1 MITCALTKDQINI
14 VYKKVFKELSTKGQD
29 FNPDSFM
36 KELFD
41 KIAKNSTPENA
52 ANFLQI
58 VPSIIA
64 SQLITDFV
72 GKINPSSYIANL
84 YNKAAEYSNPDN
96 FSNIIT
102 DLADA
107 DYLET
112 LRNAKKQQEGKQGE
126 VEQKEEGEFEESPRF
141 KSPVVFGG
149 TMIPF
154 VTVDPKSKT
163 ALFPEDLDPEKKV
176 LINTLSKIST
186 AFSQSDEISKLVY
199 QGQTLTLVGHNLNE
213 FTTKENEAYM
223 DKTTVAEV
231 VRSRSMVKKNL
242 TKAGVTQAFNRVILV
257 VSNAKGEPI
266 YFDENGNITDK
277 EKGKLVYQF
286 MKDVRLK
293 GGKYEVTDVYDKGNI
308 IQTPEEIAQKI
319 YDKDIDGDY
328 QAFVK
333 QIAKDQQ
340 ESFKQLYNLKEEIL
354 NTKPIQ
360 LPLTGITT
368 GIPSYLTTSRIPL
381 NKITSFP
388 GITEEVYKTLSV
400 VTSGKAE
407 GRAKIVINGQNF
419 VVERPEIT
427 NELATEIAQLITNPN
442 IPFSIKQTYINQFI
456 PDSISASVRRHT
468 FLMNPAN
475 ETITLKLY
483 EKTGLIGASM
493 DIALSNNALSKKSPA
508 EIADIQKDFIDA
520 LTTGYKGNPTVIHFS
535 QENLK
540 GGTYFRYNAA
550 TQEIETKPYLDFI
563 TSFDTPIIITNLD
576 PGFYNYSL
584 TFSEKDG
591 ILDRLQKANESNA
604 KTNQEK
610 AIQDDSDV
618 KVIKN
623 ALVERLENGEVI
635 TGRLAKPTT
644 TTTGFDFFEANGNK
658 VRFYNKETIISP
670 ENFPEVT
677 VEALATGRE
686 LGLTA
691 TLKLVPKLEVQ
702 NEAGEVETK
711 YDVIQVFVGDKLVGY
726 VRESTNKQFQ
736 EKRDPA
742 AAAIDTVESIAN
754 PEIPAPE
761 NTNSTVASVINNN
774 VDVKSIPRFEDLFR
788 KGYASEVLSKKV
800 QANAKNWWEKSQAG
814 KILQKYVGLEHVANL
829 VNSDVYAKFVVS
841 GATLLDPTNTKLATI
856 QINPAKGSYVD
867 VYHESWHAFSQLF
880 LTKDQKYKL
889 YEELRNYTDKNGKTP
904 HADKS
909 YRELEEILAEDF
921 RTYAK
926 NQKPFKE
933 APQKTNIFRQIL
945 EFLKTIFNAIKGKF
959 SSKDVSVDIMSS
971 PMIKEMFENLYF
983 GRINEYTPLIDNV
996 RFTELDR
1003 GIASTI
1009 RPSQDIL
1016 GKQESDL
1023 VSESIDSYFSELID
1037 IVYNNAKKSTGVGPK
1052 AASIAMLVDPE
1063 KRAWMYN
1070 EAKKDF
1076 ERKLEAERAKL
1087 GKISN
1092 FPEFNSIKS
1101 LKELKD
1107 NAVGVMKSSKGED
1120 KYIFLKSQIDDFGNL
1135 TADNKRGDRV
1145 KGESWHEIKIVADFY
1160 KHNKIKD
1167 GKKSVSIMVV
1177 NNLSDALVQLENY
1190 KAGEAKQYTEVI
1202 LQQLPQPE
1210 LTEEQEVILDNIRIL
1225 QAAVNNWGDEKSGVI
1240 KYHMENS
1247 DYEIARKKY
1256 EVDDTYVD
1264 ENGEETDEL
1273 DIESKSDARDGDVL
1287 DANKT
1292 GKRSLQEMMSKETTY
1307 ILKSLFKVVDGNKV
1321 KNRLG
1326 FYERADFR
1334 KTFNIVAK
1342 AIGGIAD
1349 RTEAYNKLKVEAGK
1363 FPEIKQLFETKYP
1376 DPSNITNSF
1385 EFDISRMFWQDFGN
1399 KPKVQYWQVS
1409 IFPQLTTKVNP
1420 FGESK
1425 TEVTGFDI
1433 KTVQASLDTS
1443 SISARWEGD
1452 FKSSAK
1458 TKYLKKTADNKS
1470 VLDLENI
1477 VKDFGSAENLTNTP
1491 ENVYKFAKAIG
1502 LNFDDVQAIKD
1513 ELSTKLDFYGL
1524 DYFYKIVNAFNNL
1537 DRDYVAGKKL
1547 TTDQVEALQTFREN
1561 PIATL
1566 RADIKA
1572 NVLPLFKGEKIN
1584 QNTQVKRLIDL
1595 QAKYGY
1601 DSANLGVLRA
1611 DGNRA
1616 YENMEYSTL
1625 FGRVDAIN
1633 SAKSFEDLVK
1643 IPHMSYLSP
1652 AKNSFTKNGRS
1663 KLLTSLFV
1671 NGNGGKLNGKSL
1683 NPIFVSG
1690 TNIENVDGTNTT
1702 DLDPIGKY
1710 QQEFLSMTDSG
1721 IVELPR
1727 TSEKKSSFGLRIEGG
1742 VSKNIIE
1749 NRIQKGPDQ
1758 YLYVDLNMFNTPAGE
1773 EYAIKN
1779 YMVGYIATEFDRI
1792 KRFKSAERN
1801 ELLRLTKYNREV
1813 EPGLVSGE
1821 LFAAFDAVLTPET
1834 KDKLYK
1840 LAEDQITEELETYLK
1855 GSPLMDDIY
1864 RDVVNYFNDRVKQDV
1879 AEFGDAIKDVITP
1892 SLLTKAGIDITV
1904 EKLQITDDVQ
1914 ATEKLT
1920 KAYLYNDWIHKFETS
1935 MLFIGDF
1942 SQWDHSKEDWSKRI
1956 PGLTSGG
1963 YGFLFDDASLEFINT
1978 KFNANTYAKSKGLPN
1993 LQLGSSIRT
2002 AVVQDAV
2009 RSSIYLDELKEAWKE
2024 EYQKVMSESE
2034 ANKLVEADAKPFN
2047 EMEESDG
2054 YAVMP
2059 LDTYRALHKMGR
2071 GWSLGQ
2077 ENLYQRIVAGEQVT
2091 PEVAKQF
2098 FPIYKLHYFG
2108 ALGNSPIATTAM
2120 HKYAVSPL
2128 IPNLTGTNSNLDKLH
2143 ELMMK
2148 NNIQY
2153 LTFNSASKG
2162 ATYVTEGGIN
2172 AKPDQIFKDKN
2183 FKEVVDNLD
2192 GITPN
2197 EIYLAGLKEVTVI
2210 NDQHKKKIP
2219 IATQTRVI
2227 NLDNLYSDG
2236 KITNADNKAAVNKYE
2251 NIVDGYSNLLKEEL
2265 LNEIGYE
2272 YVVDDK
2278 GVGRYQG
2285 NLKKFVQ
2292 VIRDELGANG
2302 VPDHLLK
2309 IINTTQDG
2317 QLLNDLSLH
2326 PEADSVEKI
2335 LMSII
2340 YKRLIKQTTNGEP
2353 LVQAPTT
2360 FTNGS
2365 WDTQFD
2371 LLTDP
2376 KDIQAFLGTNTLPF
2390 YRRGEIDPT
2399 TGKRRATSLAK
2410 AAVSFSD
2417 NYKHLL
2423 NLKDNEGNKIET
2435 LDKLN
2440 ALIKDENWLK
2450 ENRLSIS
2457 LFGPR
2462 IPNDATNTIE
2472 ALEIW
2477 HFLNPASGNT
2487 IILPTE
2493 IVAKSGADFDADKLF
2508 LMAANIDAEGKFIT
2522 EGVENFDEVYAQTKI
2537 AENNNTLKE
2546 GQPTSK
2552 QLLKIQKKHLQNEYL
2567 KASIDVLML
2576 PDNFAF
2582 LTKPNQTYLVE
2593 RYVKDLEKY
2602 SGGYNRFKNSNNLPN
2617 NKSVD
2622 GKKDVVS
2629 PTKML
2634 EARYNI
2640 YKHDSNLS
2648 LAKSL
2653 GIQAK
2658 RTKNHV
2664 LNKMLGNVFPATYKK
2679 LRWDPIIGGTK
2690 ETNIDFDFKMR
2701 FPHNK
2706 VTINGVEHISLG
2718 ADKNVVGD
2726 RITDINSH
2734 NLNGILD
2741 RAKNPFP
2748 FVLKMVPEA
2757 MNVINDMIEAGVPQ
2771 ETVFYFVNQPMIAA
2785 YINAQRNFNSA
2796 YAFVSDPNNNYSAKT
2811 KALNAVL
2818 TPFKGTDY
2826 YDTLLKEANLM
2837 HLKDVLKDL
2846 AKGDRNKVY
2855 TFKIGKNV
2863 NDYSVSQV
2871 LNSIKK
2877 GELDMQYI
2885 SKISTVP
2892 AKPEDIPVSVYGFSG
2907 NVASEDLY
2915 HYAAQILSDQYIPK
2929 GEITTAELKEA
2940 LETGN
2945 PYSMKALAYFLNYIE
2960 LEKQGEGMVNVQM
2973 VSTGDTVKLSTVQ
2986 QITKRQDAIKALGAT
3001 SKVYKPFLEKLDKES
3016 ILSSFNQTQ
3025 LIKDLIVP
3033 LMPLRLDTKIS
3044 DYIANTLK
3052 YKAKLIKNNF
3062 GQGVKGQE
3070 FFTTTFNNAVMNFIY
3085 QNYMSNYVDADG
3097 QLTNLP
3103 AEYEGRSVV
3112 INNTYDDRDVIITDK
3127 QIIVNTKR
3135 IEQDYNAKKFLITST
3150 AQDSYLNRG
3159 LDVFTPK
3166 QNPFPTI
3173 NSYYRYVIERQY
3185 LFDTV
3190 TDEELESNEIFKR
3203 NVQRYKDGLAAFQAY
3218 ISEMALKN
3226 TFNQA
3231 YIMGSTKYSYT
3242 ESLLGVLSE
3251 LKQSPKL
3258 VADYPII
3265 NQLSKAKIRGNFSIL
3280 EFADKN
3286 NAQGAVADSYRRNLL
3301 QLADRT
3307 IQKVKDPADNARISE
3322 MFEIFPLM
3330 MFYQH
3335 GVGKSRLG
3343 FPKILDVT
3351 SYMEN
3356 IRRASLNFQR
3366 NYLSENTLD
3375 IILDRI
3381 IKDKRMPVKTYG
3393 IALDAYNEPV
3403 TVNEEEIE
3411 EGFDWDEGDEKPKVN
3426 NLTGKMTR
3434 FYGKDKRS
3442 DVTANSTFDAI
3453 LNGERTATTRYTDK
3467 GSIDYWK
3474 TAKVGDIITW
3484 KSADGRTLDVE
3495 VTKELAPLKGSGK
3508 TPEQWSKLEGWSIK
3522 HFNEEVKPN
3531 LDNAWQIEF
3540 KLIDSKD
3547 TTAKPINTEAASYT
3561 NHSGGAIGSDTEWD
3575 MIGRSYGMVNSNH
3588 YYTGIVSEKNAPLGN
3603 VDITDKPIAVEGA
3616 AKVADAAKE
3625 MWGYKYKTMK
3635 DQRLIRNWAQVAN
3648 SDAVFAIGTLGK
3660 EGDIWKG
3667 DEKSEDPRKLLKT
3680 AVQGGTGYAVE
3691 MAIQSGKP
3699 VYVFDQVRKQWY
3711 KNINGEWSKSDV
3723 PVLTKNFAGIGT
3735 REINEAG
3742 KQAIRDVYANTFN
3755 QTTSGIKPK
3764 GEEVKAGIYLNQQAL
3779 TKEEQ
3784 LELFNYLKP
3793 YLEAQGAKTNKSA
3806 SASKM
3811 IGLGL
3816 RWDYKNNNSGKTA
3829 VDTGDI
3835 ILPASKSKYG
3845 YYDTSINNQPLAPIT
3860 DRFRELMAK
3869 ASGVDMTNYDGAI
3882 INLYENDTFISSHND
3897 VDESI
3902 TAIKYPVI
3910 GVNLGGDGNF
3920 SIEPRDGSPKQTL
3933 DLSPGAAYVFG
3944 VDGVN
3949 RDVYHRT
3956 FPTEQKSFLPQIT
3969 TKLDGK
3975 TYPAGSY
3982 RVTVTMRRIMPIT
3995 PDMPTTPG
4003 PVSDQYSDDV
4013 LSLEEQLNLLNI
4025 ELADLEAQ
4033 QEEAFEND
4041 PYLLIAM
4048 NLPKIK
4054 PESAYKETGVKI
4066 GVGRDINPSLLSNDG
4081 YTVQKAAHYIR
4092 EFAFYEESGRP
4103 RMDEQDIRNEIIEIL
4118 QVGKANY
4125 MRNYDMQYDID
4136 QKKAEIQD
4144 IQNKINTD
4152 QGLVNLTSIQ
4162 QDFGA
4167 KFKQAFIDNG
4177 NKMPDTFEAIPGKS
4191 IWALDRDTN
4200 LYSLVDNDGVI
4211 LMENVSM
4218 ILGRIVDTKKSNK
4231 PVSNRRKQQDLL
4243 SLNSIAFDID
4253 MNSLMAIKGYDIN
4266 DFIFKL
4272 EAAQTQ
4278 SEYNEIMSKIR
4289 ELLC

>member
-14 VYKKVFKELSTKGQD
+14 VYKRVYKELSTKGQD
-29 FNPDSFM
+29 FNPDTFM

-52 ANFLQI
+52 ANFLQT

-107 DYLET
+107 NYLQT
-112 LRNAKKQQEGKQGE
+112 LRDAKKQEEGKQGE
-126 VEQKEEGEFEESPRF
+126 IEQKEEGELEHTPRF
-141 KSPVVFGG
+141 KSPIVFGG

-176 LINTLSKIST
+176 LINTLSKINA

-199 QGQTLTLVGHNLNE
+199 QGQALTLVGHNLNE
-213 FTTKENEAYM
+213 FANEENTPYM

-231 VRSRSMVKKNL
+231 TRSRTMVTRGLAKP
-242 TKAGVTQAFNRVILV
+242 GVTQAFNRVILV
-257 VSNAKGEPI
+257 VSDEKGNPI
-266 YFDENGNITDK
+266 YFDEKGNVTDK

-293 GGKYEVTDVYDKGNI
+293 GSKYEVTDVYDKGNI

-354 NTKPIQ
+354 NTKPVQ

-368 GIPSYLTTSRIPL
+368 GIPSYLTASKIPL

-388 GITEEVYKTLSV
+388 GITEEVYNNLSI

-419 VVERPEIT
+419 LVERPGIT

-442 IPFSIKQTYINQFI
+442 IPFGIKQTYINQFI
-456 PDSISASVRRHT
+456 PDSISASVRRHK
-468 FLMNPAN
+468 FLMNPDN

-483 EKTGLIGASM
+483 EKTGLMGSSL
-493 DIALSNNALSKKSPA
+493 DVALSNNALSKKTPA
-508 EIADIQKDFIDA
+508 EIADIQKNFIEA
-520 LTTGYKGNPTVIHFS
+520 LATGYKGNPTVIHFS

-540 GGTYFRYNAA
+540 NGTYFKYNTT
-550 TQEIETKPYLDFI
+550 TQEIESKPYLDFI

-584 TFSEKDG
+584 TFAEKDG
-591 ILDRLQKANESNA
+591 ILDRLQKANETNA
-604 KTNQEK
+604 NTNQEK

-658 VRFYNKETIISP
+658 VRFYNKETTISP

-677 VEALATGRE
+677 EEALATGRE

-691 TLKLVPKLEVQ
+691 TLKLVPKLEVPS
-702 NEAGEVETK
+702 ETGELFETK
-711 YDVIQVFVGDKLVGY
+711 YDVIEVYVGDKLVGY
-726 VRESTNKQFQ
+726 VRESSNKQFQ
-736 EKRDPA
+736 EKRNPVV
-742 AAAIDTVESIAN
+742 AAIDTVESIAN

-761 NTNSTVASVINNN
+761 NTNSTVASVINSN
-774 VDVKSIPRFEDLFR
+774 VDVNSIPGLSDLFR

-814 KILQKYVGLEHVANL
+814 KILQKYIGLEHAANL
-829 VNSDVYAKFVVS
+829 VNSDIYAKFVVS
-841 GATLLDPTNTKLATI
+841 GATLLDPTNIKLATI

-880 LTKDQKYKL
+880 LTKDEKYKL
-889 YEELRNYTDKNGKTP
+889 YDELRNYTDKKGNTP
-904 HADKS
+904 YADKS
-909 YRELEEILAEDF
+909 YFELEEILAEDF

-933 APQKTNIFRQIL
+933 APQKTNIFRKIL
-945 EFLKTIFNAIKGKF
+945 EFLKAVFNSIKGKF
-959 SSKDVSVDIMSS
+959 SSKDTSVDIMSS
-971 PMIKEMFENLYF
+971 PMVKEMFENLYF
-983 GRINEYTPLIDNV
+983 GRINQYTPLIDNIT
-996 RFTELDR
+996 FTELDR

-1009 RPSQDIL
+1009 RPSKDIL

-1037 IVYNNAKKSTGVGPK
+1037 IVYDNAKKTIGVGPK
-1052 AASIAMLVDPE
+1052 SASIAMLVDPE

-1076 ERKLEAERAKL
+1076 ERKLEVERAKL
-1087 GKISN
+1087 GKITN

-1107 NAVGVMKSSKGED
+1107 NAVGIMKSSKGDD

-1160 KHNKIKD
+1160 KHNSIKAN
-1167 GKKSVSIMVV
+1167 KKAVSIMVV
-1177 NNLSDALVQLENY
+1177 SKLEDAYVQLENY
-1190 KAGEAKQYTEVI
+1190 KAGKAKQYTEVV

-1210 LTEEQEVILDNIRIL
+1210 VTEEQEVILDNIRIL
-1225 QAAVNNWGDEKSGVI
+1225 QSAVDNWGDEKSGVV

-1256 EVDDTYVD
+1256 EIDDTYVD
-1264 ENGEETDEL
+1264 DSGEQTDEL
-1273 DIESKSDARDGDVL
+1273 DIESKADARDGDVL

-1342 AIGGIAD
+1342 AIGGVAD
-1349 RTEAYNKLKVEAGK
+1349 RAEAYEKLKAEAAK

-1409 IFPQLTTKVNP
+1409 IFPQLTTSVDRN
-1420 FGESK
+1420 GASK
-1425 TEVTGFDI
+1425 TVVTGFDI

-1443 SISARWEGD
+1443 AISARWEGD

-1458 TKYLKKTADNKS
+1458 TKYLRKTAENKS

-1477 VKDFGSAENLTNTP
+1477 VKDFGTTENLNNNK
-1491 ENVYKFAKAIG
+1491 ENIYRFAKAIG
-1502 LNFDDVQAIKD
+1502 LNFDDIEAIKD
-1513 ELSTKLDFYGL
+1513 ELSTKLDYYGL

-1537 DRDYVAGKKL
+1537 DRDYVAGKQL
-1547 TTDQVEALQTFREN
+1547 TADQVTALQTFKEN

-1566 RADIKA
+1566 RGDIKA
-1572 NVLPLFKGEKIN
+1572 NVLPLFKGGKIN

-1633 SAKSFEDLVK
+1633 AAKSFEDLVK

-1652 AKNSFTKNGRS
+1652 AKNTFTKNGRS

-1710 QQEFLSMTDSG
+1710 QQEFLSMTGSG

-1742 VSKNIIE
+1742 VAKNIIE
-1749 NRIQKGPDQ
+1749 NRIQKGDDQ

-1813 EPGLVSGE
+1813 EPGLVAGE
-1821 LFAAFDAVLTPET
+1821 LFSAFDTVLKPKT
-1834 KDKLYK
+1834 KAKLYT
-1840 LAEDQITEELETYLK
+1840 LAEQQLEEELETYLK
-1855 GSPLMDDIY
+1855 GSELMDDIY
-1864 RDVVNYFNDRVKQDV
+1864 RDVVDYFNDLTNQDA
-1879 AEFGDAIKDVITP
+1879 AEFREAIGDVLTQ
-1892 SLLTKAGIDITV
+1892 SLLDKAGIDTNLILMSDV
-1904 EKLQITDDVQ
+1904 EKNAAVKQLI
-1914 ATEKLT
+1914 

-2054 YAVMP
+2054 YAVMT
-2059 LDTYRALHKMGR
+2059 LDTYRALHKIGR
-2071 GWSLGQ
+2071 GWSIAQ
-2077 ENLYQRIVAGEQVT
+2077 ENLYQRIVAGEQIT

-2108 ALGNSPIATTAM
+2108 ALGNAPIATTAM
-2120 HKYAVSPL
+2120 HKYAISPL
-2128 IPNLTGTNSNLDKLH
+2128 IPNLAGTNSNLDRLH

-2162 ATYVTEGGIN
+2162 ATYVTEGGVN

-2183 FKEVVDNLD
+2183 FKEVADNLD

-2236 KITNADNKAAVNKYE
+2236 EITNADNKATVNNYE
-2251 NIVDGYSNLLKEEL
+2251 NIVDGYSKLLKEEL

-2272 YVVDDK
+2272 YVVNDK
-2278 GVGRYQG
+2278 GVGKYQG

-2326 PEADSVEKI
+2326 PEADGVEKI

-2360 FTNGS
+2360 FTNGG

-2399 TGKRRATSLAK
+2399 TGKRRPTSLAK

-2508 LMAANIDAEGKFIT
+2508 LMSANIDAEGKFIT

-2552 QLLKIQKKHLQNEYL
+2552 QLLKIQKKYLQNQYL

-2602 SGGYNRFKNSNNLPN
+2602 SAGYDRFRNPNNLPS

-2622 GKKDVVS
+2622 GKKNVVS

-2634 EARYNI
+2634 EARYNL

-2648 LAKSL
+2648 LARSL

-2690 ETNIDFDFKMR
+2690 ETDIDFDFKMR

-2771 ETVFYFVNQPMIAA
+2771 ESVFYFVNQPMIAA

-2796 YAFVSDPNNNYSAKT
+2796 YAFVSDPGNNYSAKT

-2818 TPFKGTDY
+2818 APFKDKDY
-2826 YDTLLKEANLM
+2826 YETLVQEANMM
-2837 HLKDVLKDL
+2837 HRKDVLKDL
-2846 AKGDRNKVY
+2846 SKGDREKVY
-2855 TFKIGKNV
+2855 SFKIGKTKK
-2863 NDYSVSQV
+2863 DYTLNQV

-2877 GELDMQYI
+2877 GEVDMQYI
-2885 SKISTVP
+2885 NGISTVP
-2892 AKPEDIPVSVYGFSG
+2892 TTPQEIPVNLFTYSN

-2915 HYAAQILSDQYIPK
+2915 YYAAQILSDKYIPK
-2929 GEITTAELKEA
+2929 GEITTDDLKAA
-2940 LETGN
+2940 LESKD
-2945 PYSMKALAYFLNYIE
+2945 PYNMKALAYFLNYIQ
-2960 LEKQGEGMVNVQM
+2960 LEKQGEGMTNVQM

-2986 QITKRQDAIKALGAT
+2986 QITKREDALEALGAT
-3001 SKVYKPFLEKLDKES
+3001 SKVYKPFLTRLQEES
-3016 ILSSFNQTQ
+3016 ILSSFNQTK

-3052 YKAKLIKNNF
+3052 YKAKLVKNNF

-3112 INNTYDDRDVIITDK
+3112 INNTSDQDVIVTDK
-3127 QIIVNTKR
+3127 QIIVNTKL

-3150 AQDSYLNRG
+3150 AEDNYLNRG

-3173 NSYYRYVIERQY
+3173 NSYYRYVIEREY
-3185 LFDTV
+3185 LFNTV
-3190 TDEELESNEIFKR
+3190 TDEELESNAIFKR
-3203 NVQRYKDGLAAFQAY
+3203 NLQRYKDGLAALQAY
-3218 ISEMALKN
+3218 VSEMALKN

-3242 ESLLGVLSE
+3242 ESLLGILSE
-3251 LKQSPKL
+3251 LKESPKL
-3258 VADYPII
+3258 IADYPII
-3265 NQLSKAKIRGNFSIL
+3265 NQLSKARIRGNFSII

-3286 NAQGAVADSYRRNLL
+3286 NAQGAVADGYRRNLL

-3343 FPKILDVT
+3343 FPKILDIT
-3351 SYMEN
+3351 SYMDN
-3356 IRRASLNFQR
+3356 MTRASLNFQR

-3393 IALDAYNEPV
+3393 ISLEAYNEPV
-3403 TVNEEEIE
+3403 VVNEEEIE
-3411 EGFDWDEGDEKPKVN
+3411 EAFDWDEGTEQPIQSKPVN
-3426 NLTGKMTR
+3426 
-3434 FYGKDKRS
+3434 
-3442 DVTANSTFDAI
+3442 
-3453 LNGERTATTRYTDK
+3453 
-3467 GSIDYWK
+3467 
-3474 TAKVGDIITW
+3474 
-3484 KSADGRTLDVE
+3484 
-3495 VTKELAPLKGSGK
+3495 
-3508 TPEQWSKLEGWSIK
+3508 
-3522 HFNEEVKPN
+3522 
-3531 LDNAWQIEF
+3531 
-3540 KLIDSKD
+3540 
-3547 TTAKPINTEAASYT
+3547 TTAVEYT
-3561 NHSGGAIGSDTEWD
+3561 NHSGGAYGGDTFWD
-3575 MIGRSYGMVNSNH
+3575 QIGREYGVTEHKHYREASNAGLSQQLKKAGVEATVLTKEQMDTARAEVKRILGLDFADNLQGNLQVRN
-3588 YYTGIVSEKNAPLGN
+3588 YY
-3603 VDITDKPIAVEGA
+3603 
-3616 AKVADAAKE
+3616 
-3625 MWGYKYKTMK
+3625 
-3635 DQRLIRNWAQVAN
+3635 QVAN
-3648 SDAVFAIGTLGK
+3648 SDAVFAIAEIEMTTDKSNPNLTDSTKSKYSYFSNKVKGGTN
-3660 EGDIWKG
+3660 
-3667 DEKSEDPRKLLKT
+3667 T
-3680 AVQGGTGYAVE
+3680 AVQLG
-3691 MAIQSGKP
+3691 IKLGKP
-3699 VYVFDQVRKQWY
+3699 VYVWDLKNQFWTKFDG
-3711 KNINGEWSKSDV
+3711 KNFVQIDT
-3723 PVLTKNFAGIGT
+3723 PVLTKNFAGVGSRDIESYNVKDNDGNWVV
-3735 REINEAG
+3735 RPQYKGKEIEEAA
-3742 KQAIRDVYANTFN
+3742 KQAIRDVYEKTFN
-3755 QTTSGIKPK
+3755 PSP
-3764 GEEVKAGIYLNQQAL
+3764 
-3779 TKEEQ
+3779 EQ
-3784 LELFNYLKP
+3784 LNE
-3793 YLEAQGAKTNKSA
+3793 GT
-3806 SASKM
+3806 
-3811 IGLGL
+3811 
-3816 RWDYKNNNSGKTA
+3816 
-3829 VDTGDI
+3829 
-3835 ILPASKSKYG
+3835 
-3845 YYDTSINNQPLAPIT
+3845 
-3860 DRFRELMAK
+3860 
-3869 ASGVDMTNYDGAI
+3869 
-3882 INLYENDTFISSHND
+3882 
-3897 VDESI
+3897 
-3902 TAIKYPVI
+3902 
-3910 GVNLGGDGNF
+3910 
-3920 SIEPRDGSPKQTL
+3920 
-3933 DLSPGAAYVFG
+3933 
-3944 VDGVN
+3944 
-3949 RDVYHRT
+3949 
-3956 FPTEQKSFLPQIT
+3956 
-3969 TKLDGK
+3969 
-3975 TYPAGSY
+3975 
-3982 RVTVTMRRIMPIT
+3982 
-3995 PDMPTTPG
+3995 
-4003 PVSDQYSDDV
+4003 
-4013 LSLEEQLNLLNI
+4013 LSLEEQLNLLNN
-4025 ELADLEAQ
+4025 ELAELEAQ
-4033 QEEAFEND
+4033 QEEAFEDN

-4054 PESAYKETGVKI
+4054 PESARKETGVK
-4066 GVGRDINPSLLSNDG
+4066 VGTSRDINPSLLSKDG
-4081 YTVQKAAHYIR
+4081 YTVTAAAHYIK
-4092 EFAFYEESGRP
+4092 EFAFYEESGRQLL
-4103 RMDEQDIRNEIIEIL
+4103 DEQEIRNEIVQIL
-4118 QVGKANY
+4118 QIGKENY
-4125 MRNYDMQYDID
+4125 MRDYNMQYEID

-4144 IQNKINTD
+4144 VQNRINTE

-4162 QDFGA
+4162 EDFGA

-4177 NKMPDTFEAIPGKS
+4177 NKMPDTFEAVPGKS
-4191 IWALDRDTN
+4191 IWALNRDTN
-4200 LYSLVDNDGVI
+4200 LYSLVDNDGTI
-4211 LMENVSM
+4211 LMEDVSM
-4218 ILGRIVDTKKSNK
+4218 ILGRIVNTKKSNK

-4243 SLNSIAFDID
+4243 SLNSIASDLD
-4253 MNSLMAIKGYDIN
+4253 MNSLMAIKGYDVN
-4266 DFIFKL
+4266 DFISKL
-4272 EAAQTQ
+4272 EAAQTE
-4278 SEYNEIMSKIR
+4278 SEYNQIMSKIR

>member
-112 LRNAKKQQEGKQGE
+112 LRNAKKQQEGKPGE
-126 VEQKEEGEFEESPRF
+126 IEQKEEGEFEESPRF

-419 VVERPEIT
+419 LVERPGIT

-658 VRFYNKETIISP
+658 VRFYNKETTISP

-677 VEALATGRE
+677 QEALATGRE

-691 TLKLVPKLEVQ
+691 TLKLVPKLEVPS
-702 NEAGEVETK
+702 ETGELFETK

-736 EKRDPA
+736 EKRDPV

-761 NTNSTVASVINNN
+761 NTNSTVASVINSDIDIN
-774 VDVKSIPRFEDLFR
+774 SIPGFQDLFR

-800 QANAKNWWEKSQAG
+800 QANAKNWWENSPSG
-814 KILQKYVGLEHVANL
+814 KELQKYLSLEQAANL
-829 VNSDVYAKFVVS
+829 VNSNVYAKFVLS
-841 GATLLDPTNTKLATI
+841 GANLVNPTNVSIKGLLGEI
-856 QINPAKGSYVD
+856 QINPAAGSYVD

-945 EFLKTIFNAIKGKF
+945 EFLKTIFNSIKGKF

-983 GRINEYTPLIDNV
+983 GRINQYTPLIDNV
-996 RFTELDR
+996 TFIELDR
-1003 GIASTI
+1003 GISSTV

-1037 IVYNNAKKSTGVGPK
+1037 IVYDKAKKSIGIGPK
-1052 AASIAMLVDPE
+1052 SASISMLVDPE

-1190 KAGEAKQYTEVI
+1190 KAGEAKQYTEVL

-1225 QAAVNNWGDEKSGVI
+1225 QAAVDNWGDDKSGVV

-1256 EVDDTYVD
+1256 EIDDTYVD

-1307 ILKSLFKVVDGNKV
+1307 ILKSLFKVVNGNKV

-1342 AIGGIAD
+1342 AIGGVAD
-1349 RTEAYNKLKVEAGK
+1349 RAEAYEKLKVEAAK

-1376 DPSNITNSF
+1376 NPSKITNSF

-1452 FKSSAK
+1452 FKSSVK
-1458 TKYLKKTADNKS
+1458 TDYLRKTAENKS

-1491 ENVYKFAKAIG
+1491 ENVYAFAKAIG

-1513 ELSTKLDFYGL
+1513 ELSNKLDYYGL

-1561 PIATL
+1561 PIAAL

-1821 LFAAFDAVLTPET
+1821 LFAAFDTVLTPET

-1963 YGFLFDDASLEFINT
+1963 YGFLFDDASLDFINT

-2002 AVVQDAV
+2002 AVVQDAI

-2077 ENLYQRIVAGEQVT
+2077 ENLYQRIVAGEQIT

-2120 HKYAVSPL
+2120 HKYAISPL
-2128 IPNLTGTNSNLDKLH
+2128 IPNLAGTNSNLDKLH

-2162 ATYVTEGGIN
+2162 ATYVTEGGVN

-2272 YVVDDK
+2272 YVIDDK

-2285 NLKKFVQ
+2285 NLKKFIQ

-2399 TGKRRATSLAK
+2399 TGKRRPTSLAK

-2423 NLKDNEGNKIET
+2423 NLKDNQGNKIET

-2552 QLLKIQKKHLQNEYL
+2552 QLLKIQKKYLQNEYL

-2634 EARYNI
+2634 EARYNL

-2664 LNKMLGNVFPATYKK
+2664 LNKMLGNVFPDKYKK

-2929 GEITTAELKEA
+2929 GEITKAELKEA

-3112 INNTYDDRDVIITDK
+3112 INNQSEEDVLVTDK
-3127 QIIVNTKR
+3127 QIIVNTKL

-3190 TDEELESNEIFKR
+3190 TDEELESNTIFQR
-3203 NVQRYKDGLAAFQAY
+3203 NLQRYKDGLAALQAFV
-3218 ISEMALKN
+3218 SERALKN

-3307 IQKVKDPADNARISE
+3307 IKKVEDPADNARISE
-3322 MFEIFPLM
+3322 MFEVFPLM

-3381 IKDKRMPVKTYG
+3381 VKDKRMPVKTYG

-3411 EGFDWDEGDEKPKVN
+3411 EAFDWDEGSEAISESKFEKK
-3426 NLTGKMTR
+3426 NLFTVTPQQGVS
-3434 FYGKDKRS
+3434 DKKAS
-3442 DVTANSTFDAI
+3442 IKASIATKFI
-3453 LNGERTATTRYTDK
+3453 GFGEGIV
-3467 GSIDYWK
+3467 GSN
-3474 TAKVGDIITW
+3474 
-3484 KSADGRTLDVE
+3484 
-3495 VTKELAPLKGSGK
+3495 GK
-3508 TPEQWSKLEGWSIK
+3508 TSS
-3522 HFNEEVKPN
+3522 
-3531 LDNAWQIEF
+3531 
-3540 KLIDSKD
+3540 
-3547 TTAKPINTEAASYT
+3547 TELY
-3561 NHSGGAIGSDTEWD
+3561 
-3575 MIGRSYGMVNSNH
+3575 R
-3588 YYTGIVSEKNAPLGN
+3588 
-3603 VDITDKPIAVEGA
+3603 
-3616 AKVADAAKE
+3616 
-3625 MWGYKYKTMK
+3625 
-3635 DQRLIRNWAQVAN
+3635 QQ
-3648 SDAVFAIGTLGK
+3648 
-3660 EGDIWKG
+3660 
-3667 DEKSEDPRKLLKT
+3667 
-3680 AVQGGTGYAVE
+3680 
-3691 MAIQSGKP
+3691 
-3699 VYVFDQVRKQWY
+3699 
-3711 KNINGEWSKSDV
+3711 
-3723 PVLTKNFAGIGT
+3723 AG
-3735 REINEAG
+3735 
-3742 KQAIRDVYANTFN
+3742 QYANTGDYSTDDIIFVSIPGNRGKAEISKREQDRTIKEALRAIENGATLITDN
-3755 QTTSGIKPK
+3755 QKYIESNNYNT
-3764 GEEVKAGIYLNQQAL
+3764 GEKR
-3779 TKEEQ
+3779 
-3784 LELFNYLKP
+3784 LFKN
-3793 YLEAQGAKTNKSA
+3793 LEAK
-3806 SASKM
+3806 
-3811 IGLGL
+3811 
-3816 RWDYKNNNSGKTA
+3816 
-3829 VDTGDI
+3829 
-3835 ILPASKSKYG
+3835 G
-3845 YYDTSINNQPLAPIT
+3845 YSYSEDS
-3860 DRFRELMAK
+3860 
-3869 ASGVDMTNYDGAI
+3869 
-3882 INLYENDTFISSHND
+3882 
-3897 VDESI
+3897 
-3902 TAIKYPVI
+3902 
-3910 GVNLGGDGNF
+3910 
-3920 SIEPRDGSPKQTL
+3920 
-3933 DLSPGAAYVFG
+3933 
-3944 VDGVN
+3944 VDGELLGIWN
-3949 RDVYHRT
+3949 K
-3956 FPTEQKSFLPQIT
+3956 TEQPSEDTL
-3969 TKLDGK
+3969 L
-3975 TYPAGSY
+3975 
-3982 RVTVTMRRIMPIT
+3982 
-3995 PDMPTTPG
+3995 
-4003 PVSDQYSDDV
+4003 
-4013 LSLEEQLNLLNI
+4013 LEEQLNLLNI

-4191 IWALDRDTN
+4191 TWALDRNTN

-4266 DFIFKL
+4266 DFISKL